1 MSMIH
6 FGCFRFPW
14 AVVLRSDVPPSQSRV
29 DSDCTRQPWPMDE
42 WYTQLVLY
50 LYVSEIMI
58 WSRDETI

>member
-6 FGCFRFPW
+6 FGCFRLLW
-14 AVVLRSDVPPSQSRV
+14 AVVLGSDVPPSQSRV
-29 DSDCTRQPWPMDE
+29 DSDCTRQLWPMDE